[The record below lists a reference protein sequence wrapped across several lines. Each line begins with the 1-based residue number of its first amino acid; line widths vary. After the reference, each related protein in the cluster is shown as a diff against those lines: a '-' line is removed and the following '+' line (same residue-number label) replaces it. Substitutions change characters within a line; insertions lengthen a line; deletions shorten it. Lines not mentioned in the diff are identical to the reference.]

1 MDTSDA
7 TTPASNEQETPASL
21 PIRLVKFPGGVP
33 DLNEGLRHLPPGEI
47 IRIRMPLTLF
57 VARQRY
63 PVLPQNYWVLEFR
76 DAAELTKFRA
86 FLTEAIGEYVAE
98 RQGEAQGQ

>member
-7 TTPASNEQETPASL
+7 TTQDPIEPATPAL

-33 DLNEGLRHLPPGEI
+33 DLNEGLRQLPPGEI

-57 VARQRY
+57 VARQKY
-63 PVLPQNYWVLEFR
+63 PVLPNNYWVLEFR
-76 DAAELTKFRA
+76 DGAELTKFREYLHTA
-86 FLTEAIGEYVAE
+86 IEAYVSG
-98 RQGEAQGQ
+98 RLQQP